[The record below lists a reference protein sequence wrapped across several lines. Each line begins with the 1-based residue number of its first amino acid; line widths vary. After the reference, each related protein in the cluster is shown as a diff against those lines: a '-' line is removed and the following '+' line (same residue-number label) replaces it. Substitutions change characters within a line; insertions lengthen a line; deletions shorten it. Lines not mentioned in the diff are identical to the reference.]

1 MRGLWG
7 NQSQRGGY
15 VTMEA
20 VTGMIL
26 IEEGEG
32 ATCQCKWPLEA
43 KKGKETNFPLEPPEE
58 SLPTDILTL
67 KPRKTNFGLLASI
80 TIRGYL
86 CVVFRQTVCDN
97 LLWQQQETHTP
108 ALP

>member
-1 MRGLWG
+1 MINALEMERLSGCDQCNHEGLYERMWG
-7 NQSQRGGY
+7 NQSQRGGH

-43 KKGKETNFPLEPPEE
+43 KKCKETNFPLEPSEE
-58 SLPTDILTL
+58 RLPTDILTL
-67 KPRKTNFGLLASI
+67 KPRKTNFGLLVSI
-80 TIRGYL
+80 TIRG
-86 CVVFRQTVCDN
+86 
-97 LLWQQQETHTP
+97 
-108 ALP
+108 